1 MAPGKLVAAQKF
13 ESALRRTLHQNR
25 NDISHIFIHFFL
37 SPANLISKFYL
48 VIIE

>member
-25 NDISHIFIHFFL
+25 NDTSRIHFF
-37 SPANLISKFYL
+37 YL
-48 VIIE
+48 QQT